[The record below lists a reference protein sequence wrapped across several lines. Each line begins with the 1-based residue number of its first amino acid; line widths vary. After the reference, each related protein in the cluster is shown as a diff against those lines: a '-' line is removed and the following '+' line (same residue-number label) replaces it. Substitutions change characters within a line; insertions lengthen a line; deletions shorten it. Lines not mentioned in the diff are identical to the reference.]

1 MALTREHWES
11 VKNKFIDTKE
21 MLERHLVG
29 YNTIKRLFT
38 DEQILKYARINLT
51 VYSQYHSTC
60 LSTYV
65 GDNDYKL
72 GVSKT
77 EMVEECDSYGR
88 PIPNRY
94 YTVYYYH
101 AYVRADRIS
110 NYVSEVGENC
120 QNIFSWL
127 SSGKVRELIN
137 DIDFSLLYLAYNK
150 DSLLY
155 GKIDRDTFKEK
166 YEEFD
171 SLLFHNDDSTGNYFA
186 LSEKDTNRL
195 CSKKDYYI
203 DLERLAKYIS
213 Q

>member
-1 MALTREHWES
+1 MALTRTEWEKDKS
-11 VKNKFIDTKE
+11 EFIETPQ

-29 YNTIKRLFT
+29 YDTIKRLFT

-51 VYSQYHSTC
+51 VYSQYHNTC
-60 LSTYV
+60 LATYV

-77 EMVEECDSYGR
+77 EMVEECDNYGR

-120 QNIFSWL
+120 QNIFNWL

-155 GKIDRDTFKEK
+155 GKIDRNIFKEK

-171 SLLFHNDDSTGNYFA
+171 SLLFHTDDSTGNYFA
-186 LSEKDTNRL
+186 FSEKDTNRL
-195 CSKKDYYI
+195 CNRKDYFV